1 MCKQQM
7 RLAYSAVYHKK
18 LKIIKLEWLRY
29 ANLFF
34 ISSLLEHFTA
44 ECTIFSYML
53 LMQPY
58 HYANAL
64 VLNNLNK
71 RVLSSFRILV
81 RLKLHL

>member
-44 ECTIFSYML
+44 ECTIFCYML

-58 HYANAL
+58 QYANAL

-81 RLKLHL
+81 WLKLHL

>member
-58 HYANAL
+58 QYANAL

-81 RLKLHL
+81 WLKLHL